1 MPEPVRPSR
10 VRGAL
15 PAVAGISLAN
25 KSQLLFGLAAAV
37 ILSLALAVP
46 WVRGGLLIRAF
57 EAEEAR
63 RIAAA
68 WIDGRVSIAEDD
80 VRTGA
85 FEPRVNAT
93 DRVVD
98 VAVVPLVAA
107 AVTDDDGDP
116 PSPALSPTPPSS
128 PTPPDARPD
137 GSPDPADPRPG
148 AEDAA
153 RFVPEAA
160 AAFRADPTRPP
171 MARRYRVADRSVIR
185 VATPLSLRTLEA
197 IPDRPARLRFRL
209 VSTPED
215 GCAADLI
222 LVRESPMDD
231 PATLADPLLT
241 VAAGRIVHRASEI

>member
-68 WIDGRVSIAEDD
+68 WLDGRVSIAEAD
-80 VRTGA
+80 VRTGP
-85 FEPRVNAT
+85 FEPRVNAA

-98 VAVVPLVAA
+98 VTVVPLIAA
-107 AVTDDDGDP
+107 AEPAATSDPGATPAAADP
-116 PSPALSPTPPSS
+116 PESEK
-128 PTPPDARPD
+128 
-137 GSPDPADPRPG
+137 GK
-148 AEDAA
+148 
-153 RFVPEAA
+153 
-160 AAFRADPTRPP
+160 
-171 MARRYRVADRSVIR
+171 
-185 VATPLSLRTLEA
+185 
-197 IPDRPARLRFRL
+197 
-209 VSTPED
+209 VSF
-215 GCAADLI
+215 
-222 LVRESPMDD
+222 
-231 PATLADPLLT
+231 
-241 VAAGRIVHRASEI
+241 AAGRTTCLAVCTNGYSIQSRGSTKGSTVCCLGGMLMTIDGDTRWPRESMRRP